1 MLKKS
6 LIFLLAL
13 VACTLPANA
22 QEKPEANGTQL
33 TLDDLRTFTDVFNQV
48 RTHFVEEVD
57 DHTLLVAA
65 IEGMLARLDP
75 YSAFLNQEQFRALN
89 DSSRG
94 LYGGIGVR
102 VEVRNRRI
110 FFEEILPGSP
120 AERAGVRAG
129 DMLISVNGQ
138 AVRGRMLNK
147 SVAALE
153 GDPGSELSISLK
165 SADQPI
171 RDLQMVR
178 EYIVVSSVN
187 ARLLEGQFGYFEI
200 SHFHRN
206 SHYELEKA
214 IQALQAERNAP
225 LAGIIL
231 DLRNNAGGVLRPA
244 VETADGFLDQGMI
257 VTTRRRDEVEPLE
270 FMARPGQWAP
280 GIPVAVLVDHH
291 TASAS
296 EVLAGALQDHGRA
309 LIIGEKTFGKGSVQS
324 VLALRN
330 GSGLRLT
337 TAHYFTPSGKGIHQ
351 QGIQPDVLLSELQ
364 DEDMDEAD
372 PALAEALRQLKS
384 KAY

>member
-13 VACTLPANA
+13 MACTMNVNA
-22 QEKPEANGTQL
+22 QAEPDSTGTQL

-65 IEGMLARLDP
+65 IEGMMTTLDP
-75 YSAFLNQEQFRALN
+75 FSEFLDVEQFRDLN

-102 VEVRNRRI
+102 VKVRDGRI
-110 FFEEILPGSP
+110 FIEDVLTGSP
-120 AERAGVRAG
+120 AELAGIRAG
-129 DMLISVNGQ
+129 DMLISVDGQ
-138 AVRGRMLNK
+138 AVRGRKLFE
-147 SVAALE
+147 SITALK

-165 SADQPI
+165 SKNQPI
-171 RDLQMVR
+171 RDLHLMR
-178 EYIVVSSVN
+178 EYIVVSSIR
-187 ARLLEGQFGYFEI
+187 AQLLEGQFGYFVI
-200 SHFHRN
+200 SHFHRT

-225 LAGIIL
+225 LKGIIL
-231 DLRNNAGGVLRPA
+231 DLRSNAGGVLRPA
-244 VETADGFLDQGMI
+244 VEMADGFLDQGMI
-257 VTTRRRDEVEPLE
+257 VYTRRRDEVEPLE
-270 FMARPGQWAP
+270 FRARPGQWAP
-280 GIPVAVLVDHH
+280 GVPVAVLVDNR

-296 EVLAGALQDHGRA
+296 EVLTGALQDHGRA

-324 VLALRN
+324 VLTLRN

-337 TAHYFTPSGKGIHQ
+337 TAHYFTPSGKAIHN
-351 QGIQPDVLLSELQ
+351 QGIQPDILLAELA
-364 DEDMDEAD
+364 DGDMDESD
-372 PALAEALRQLKS
+372 PALLEALRQLKI
-384 KAY
+384 K